1 MVDRNVLY
9 TEINLIIEVVV
20 ATTDSHTVVT
30 FPNMNVTQ
38 MSDTGEMVIE
48 MVEVIVAVIMAEEIS
63 FCQQTTTIVF
73 IMPDF
78 KTVRVVMLLHRNTV
92 DSQMTGSHITNL
104 ILATSHSQYN

>member
-38 MSDTGEMVIE
+38 MSDTGE